1 MYARGVVIAEMA
13 TGSIVRTLLEKCFS
27 CSIYSVDI
35 PCEGFTERLF
45 SWHRIEGNALI
56 VIFPTLF
63 IHVNAA
69 IQDTVSIVMFAKHLH
84 KAGNSVRS
92 IPVITVEK
100 AYYIAGSDFQSL
112 VSRYGRTLV
121 CGILEE
127 DNAIVTTGI
136 IGDNGCRTVGG
147 SIVYADDFQIGV
159 GLGKERIETAGQGLP
174 GIIYGY

>member
-13 TGSIVRTLLEKCFS
+13 TGSIVRTLLEECFS
-27 CSIYSVDI
+27 RSIHSVDI

-45 SWHRIEGNALI
+45 AWHRIEGNALI
-56 VIFPTLF
+56 VPFPTLF

-69 IQDTVSIVMFAKHLH
+69 IKDTVSIVMFAEYLH

-100 AYYIAGSDFQSL
+100 ADYIAGSDFQSL

-121 CGILEE
+121 CGVSEE
-127 DNAIVTTGI
+127 DNAIIPTGI
-136 IGDNGCRTVGG
+136 LRDNGCRTVGG

-159 GLGKERIETAGQGLP
+159 GLGDKRIEATGQGLP